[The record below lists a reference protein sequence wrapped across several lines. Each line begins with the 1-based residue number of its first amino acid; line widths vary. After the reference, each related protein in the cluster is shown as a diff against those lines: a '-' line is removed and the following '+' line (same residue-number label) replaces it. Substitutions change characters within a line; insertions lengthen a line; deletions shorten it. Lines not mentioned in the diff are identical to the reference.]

1 MLQRFKTQ
9 RTGSRPGAIALA
21 VNRLYQEFLMNRTF
35 SLITLQSAAAAAVL
49 AAAPLVSA
57 EQWTEPQVAAPSGST
72 LIPAE
77 VRQVAI
83 EARDAR
89 QRMAYSGETAADP
102 TAAPFAFT
110 GSRAQMHAQAV
121 EATRLGGTQT
131 VTVTGDRLASNVK
144 AAIFQAVGEKS
155 PDITVANRDG
165 FISLGGWA
173 RTGSDVSQAMHVA
186 LAVDGVKQ
194 VYNDGVRLWSSR
206 SSDY

>member
-35 SLITLQSAAAAAVL
+35 TAIALQSAVAAAVL

-57 EQWTEPQVAAPSGST
+57 E
-72 LIPAE
+72 
-77 VRQVAI
+77 
-83 EARDAR
+83 
-89 QRMAYSGETAADP
+89 P
-102 TAAPFAFT
+102 TAALSASP
-110 GSRAQMHAQAV
+110 GSRAQVHAAAA
-121 EATRLGGTQT
+121 EATRLGGAQT

-173 RTGSDVSQAMHVA
+173 RTGEDVSRAMHVA
-186 LAVDGVKQ
+186 LVVDGVKQ